1 MITAIYRPRTK
12 DIRVMRDDGTHFD
25 LSPAEAMRLS
35 KALLDAIDV
44 PALVA
49 SLTAEAE
56 PRISG
61 DVQARIFH
69 PHVEAPQP

>member
-12 DIRVMRDDGTHFD
+12 DIRVMRDDGSHFD

-35 KALLDAIDV
+35 KALLEAIDV
-44 PALVA
+44 PTLVA

-56 PRISG
+56 PHISG
-61 DVQARIFH
+61 NLQVRIVH
-69 PHVEAPQP
+69 PEVGAPRP